1 MFIYRNLLR
10 LWLTIASLIGLILG
24 WSLISQT
31 SEPKTN
37 ITNTSGQ
44 TLTFSMPSIPSV
56 DDLEITTGESK
67 DIQTFTITQN
77 QSGSMPQLR
86 TGGS

>member
-1 MFIYRNLLR
+1 MLIYRKLLR
-10 LWLTIASLIGLILG
+10 FWLTIASLIGFILG
-24 WSLISQT
+24 WSFISRT
-31 SEPKTN
+31 TEPETT
-37 ITNTSGQ
+37 IINTTGQ

-56 DDLEITTGESK
+56 DDLETTTREAK

-77 QSGSMPQLR
+77 QSGSMPQMR